1 MSTRAIIHV
10 YDDLED
16 ETPIT
21 TIYKHFDGYPTKHG
35 VGQTLKQYV
44 MDSHIVEGLPLEPI
58 NNMHN
63 GIGCFTAGLIKHLKG
78 GPGDVYI
85 EKPGTDDR
93 YQSYIYTIAP
103 SPSKGKLV
111 LLVTNTSDNKQEIL
125 VPG

>member
-21 TIYKHFDGYPTKHG
+21 TIYKHFDGYPTKNG
-35 VGQTLKQYV
+35 VGEILTDYV
-44 MDSHIVEGLPLEPI
+44 KRVRIVTGLPLDPDD
-58 NNMHN
+58 NTHN
-63 GIGCFTAGLIKHLKG
+63 GMGCFTAGLIKHLKN

-103 SPSKGKLV
+103 AADKHKVILIV
-111 LLVTNTSDNKQEIL
+111 RNTSDESQELL
-125 VPG
+125 VAG